1 MVCSRA
7 PEPTTK
13 IFTRLPYSGGLAS
26 VWQMALKR
34 IAQSDGQAA
43 LLAWAGGTASAEDE
57 ARATRYCLQLL
68 RDAAPGKSVE
78 VRVPPYGAAQVI
90 EGPHH
95 TRGTPPAV
103 IEMEPETWL
112 RLATGAEGF
121 AEAKGQGAVSA
132 SGERADLTAWLP
144 LTRLP

>member
-1 MVCSRA
+1 MWRV
-7 PEPTTK
+7 
-13 IFTRLPYSGGLAS
+13 
-26 VWQMALKR
+26 ALKR
-34 IAQSDGQAA
+34 IAESAGRAA
-43 LLAWAGGTASAEDE
+43 VAAWARGEATPEDE

-90 EGPHH
+90 DGPSH

-103 IEMEPETWL
+103 IEMAPDAWL
-112 RLATGAEGF
+112 RLATGAQGF
-121 AEAKGQGAVSA
+121 AEMKDRGELSA

-144 LTRLP
+144 LLPLP